1 MRVSLEDYLYDS
13 DILTPE
19 GIALESLSTDPDK
32 KYVYVLLTDTKSMF
46 SKVARHITGDPYNH
60 VSVALDDTLTTGFTF
75 NISNGLSRTG
85 GFLRED
91 LKKEMRGSR
100 YSMYRVAVT
109 PEMYLKLENRLNDY
123 FTKVSETSYN
133 FFGLVNAI
141 ARKGIFKDE
150 EGQMICS
157 QFVASLLHEI
167 GITIFKNRPLSA
179 VRPYDFVK
187 TKMLEFVKR
196 GTI

>member
-1 MRVSLEDYLYDS
+1 MRVSLEDYLHDN
-13 DILTPE
+13 DILTPD
-19 GIALESLSTDPDK
+19 GIALESLKDDPDK
-32 KYVYVLLTDTKSMF
+32 KFVYVLLTDTKTTF
-46 SKVARHITGDPYNH
+46 SKIARQVTGDPYNH
-60 VSVALDDTLTTGFTF
+60 ISVALDDTLTTAFSF

-85 GFLRED
+85 GFTRED
-91 LKKEMRGSR
+91 LKKEMKGSR

-157 QFVASLLHEI
+157 QFAASLLSEI
-167 GITIFKNRPLSA
+167 GVTIFKNRPLST

-187 TKMLEFVKR
+187 AKMLEFVKR